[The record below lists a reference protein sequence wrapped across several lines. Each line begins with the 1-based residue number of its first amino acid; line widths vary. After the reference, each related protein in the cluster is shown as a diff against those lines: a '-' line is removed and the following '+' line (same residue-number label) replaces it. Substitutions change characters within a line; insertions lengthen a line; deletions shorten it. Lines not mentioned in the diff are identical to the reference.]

1 MQVAAYLLGDPGRM
15 PFVGHF
21 QVGIHT
27 SQGSLAAA
35 GRVANESGVVP
46 GFRAA
51 REVESALL
59 GMTTHDVRDRN
70 DLLRRA
76 WIALSD
82 LAACDLGPG
91 AGANFSILIAAQ
103 DARGMGIA
111 GVGLS
116 GVWGWSGSVADE
128 VAPLVQGAHPLLVGP
143 GLPDETP
150 GVLTL
155 DAPVSRVVAVPSHLQ
170 PVLPGAETLAR
181 RCGVHA

>member
-27 SQGSLAAA
+27 GTASLAAA
-35 GRVANESGVVP
+35 GRISAEAGVVP

-51 REVESALL
+51 RELESALL
-59 GMTTHDVRDRN
+59 GITTHDVKDRN

-76 WIALSD
+76 WTALHD
-82 LAACDLGPG
+82 VAACDFGHNGG
-91 AGANFSILIAAQ
+91 ADLTIVFAVQ

-116 GVWGWSGSVADE
+116 GVWGWSGE
-128 VAPLVQGAHPLLVGP
+128 VGQEVQPLVTGAHPLLSGP
-143 GLPDETP
+143 GLPDQMP

-155 DAPVSRVVAVPSHLQ
+155 DAPVAKVVAIPAHLQ
-170 PVLPGAETLAR
+170 PVLPGSDTLAR
-181 RCGVHA
+181 RCGVRA